1 MDLKSTNAKG
11 HGQSWCFSSCLSTFC
26 SPDVHIYDFL
36 SLIFVV
42 FPLLFNCFT
51 ERKGVLHSTLTTIKT
66 LEVYTSDILGC
77 TYLISPRDRGITWP
91 ISLYIPEGPVVEKKL
106 AFLSHLPSSSV

>member
-1 MDLKSTNAKG
+1 M
-11 HGQSWCFSSCLSTFC
+11 
-26 SPDVHIYDFL
+26 
-36 SLIFVV
+36 
-42 FPLLFNCFT
+42 FNCYT

-77 TYLISPRDRGITWP
+77 TYLISPRDGDITWS
-91 ISLYIPEGPVVEKKL
+91 ISLYIPKGPMVEKEL